1 MISPKRTTWVVG
13 ADGARAFIV
22 ANQGPGSGLTIVPG
36 SPREHDSAK
45 TSELGSDR
53 PGRSFNSD
61 HSGTRH
67 SMAPRIDWHQ
77 YEEQKFAQGIA
88 TLLDAARERNEFH
101 HLVLVAPPK
110 TLGDLRASLGKQ
122 TQALVSGEIAK
133 DLTRHTIDDLPSH
146 LAGLVKV

>member
-1 MISPKRTTWVVG
+1 MINPKRTTWVVV

-22 ANQGPGSGLTIVPG
+22 ANQGPGTGLTMVPG

-88 TLLDAARERNEFH
+88 QLLDNARARKAFD

-110 TLGDLRASLGKQ
+110 TLGELRAHLHKQ

-146 LAGLVKV
+146 LEGVVRV

>member
-1 MISPKRTTWVVG
+1 MLSPKRTTWVVV

-22 ANQGPGSGLTIVPG
+22 ANHGPGSGLTMVPG
-36 SPREHDSAK
+36 SPREHDSSK
-45 TSELGSDR
+45 TAELGSDR

-67 SMAPRIDWHQ
+67 AMAPRIDWHQ

-88 TLLDAARERNEFH
+88 KLLDDARARKAFD

-110 TLGDLRASLGKQ
+110 TLGELRANLGKQ

-146 LAGLVKV
+146 LNGLVKV

>member
-1 MISPKRTTWVVG
+1 MLSPKRTTWVVV
-13 ADGARAFIV
+13 ADGARAFIL
-22 ANQGPGSGLTIVPG
+22 ANQGPGTGLTMVPG

-45 TSELGSDR
+45 TAELGTDR

-67 SMAPRIDWHQ
+67 AMAPRIDWHQ

-88 TLLDAARERNEFH
+88 QLLDAARERKAFD

-146 LAGLVKV
+146 LDRLVKV